1 MDNRPIGLFDSGVGG
16 LSAVRVLRQAAPGE
30 SICYF
35 GDTARVPYG
44 DRTPE
49 DIRNLSRQDARFLR
63 SRDVKAIVIA
73 CNTITANALP
83 ELTADSPGIPV
94 IGVIQPAAE
103 EAVRVSPSGRIG
115 IIATNATVQSGVYT
129 AAIQALRPD
138 AVVTAQGCPKLVP
151 LIETGHTAPTDELLM
166 PVLRE
171 YLAPLMAADV
181 DTVILG
187 CTHYPLIAKAAAA
200 ILGEDVALVDSGAAC
215 IGAVMTALRER
226 DALADPEHP
235 KTEEFFCS
243 ARIGD
248 FTAVAEAFL
257 GTDIRPLTR
266 EIDIEAY

>member
-16 LSAVRVLRQAAPGE
+16 LSAVRVLRLAAPEE

-49 DIRNLSRQDARFLR
+49 DIKVLSLQDARFLR
-63 SRDVKAIVIA
+63 SRDVKALVIA
-73 CNTITANALP
+73 CNTITANALE
-83 ELTADSPGIPV
+83 ELTDANPGIPV
-94 IGVIQPAAE
+94 IGVIGPAAA
-103 EAVRVSPSGRIG
+103 EAARSSRSGRIG
-115 IIATNATVQSGVYT
+115 VIATNATVNSGVYT

-138 AVVTAQGCPKLVP
+138 AEITAQGCPKLVP
-151 LIETGHTAPTDELLM
+151 LIESGHTASTDELLM

-171 YLAPLMAADV
+171 YLTPLQAAGV

-187 CTHYPLIAKAAAA
+187 CTHYPLIAGAAAS
-200 ILGEDVALVDSGAAC
+200 ILGKDVTLVDSGAAC
-215 IGAVMTALRER
+215 VGAVMEALESR
-226 DALADPEHP
+226 DALAVSKNR
-235 KTEEFFCS
+235 KTETFFCS

-257 GTDIRPLTR
+257 GTDIRPLTQ